1 MCERVCVCVCV
12 FSLVVLTFLC
22 RFLTF
27 VTPLDA
33 EGAAAVPT
41 GEPLFAAAL
50 RVARGR
56 AMFHINLGT

>member
-1 MCERVCVCVCV
+1 MCV